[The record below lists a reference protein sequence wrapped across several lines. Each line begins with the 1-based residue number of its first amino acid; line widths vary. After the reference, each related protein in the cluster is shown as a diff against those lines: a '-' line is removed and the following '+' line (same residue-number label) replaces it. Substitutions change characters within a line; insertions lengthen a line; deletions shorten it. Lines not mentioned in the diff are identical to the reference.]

1 MVSRYS
7 TIRFLPNKSTLTL
20 FIFKFVP
27 WLPYMNI
34 IISICYFFYTL
45 FIICFY
51 LDGDLSNILID
62 FNSNYSAAFDL
73 YTDNTVYSSGG
84 NNGNFFFDPIRNT
97 FIEPEN
103 PQNPPTND
111 TLPATRR
118 TDTTK
123 LADFLE
129 TKAGQPIRRT
139 GIRFSEINRLT
150 EELKYY
156 SKVTIG
162 VRREYP
168 TMFSSDAG
176 CTRLN
181 RGLLN
186 FIKSLDKDYDLNS
199 IYV

>member
-84 NNGNFFFDPIRNT
+84 NNGNFFLI
-97 FIEPEN
+97 
-103 PQNPPTND
+103 
-111 TLPATRR
+111 L
-118 TDTTK
+118 
-123 LADFLE
+123 L
-129 TKAGQPIRRT
+129 
-139 GIRFSEINRLT
+139 GIRLLSLKTLKTPQQMILYLRLVV
-150 EELKYY
+150 L
-156 SKVTIG
+156 I
-162 VRREYP
+162 
-168 TMFSSDAG
+168 
-176 CTRLN
+176 
-181 RGLLN
+181 LLN
-186 FIKSLDKDYDLNS
+186 
-199 IYV
+199 